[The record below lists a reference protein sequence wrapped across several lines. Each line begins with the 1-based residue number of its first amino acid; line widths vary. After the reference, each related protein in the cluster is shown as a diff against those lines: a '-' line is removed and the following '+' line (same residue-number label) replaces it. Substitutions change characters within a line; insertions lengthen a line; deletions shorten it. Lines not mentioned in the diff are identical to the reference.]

1 MKKMKRMKIKNKIK
15 YLLFQIIKQNKVKLD
30 NLDNLYLN
38 KKKLNGNWA

>member
-1 MKKMKRMKIKNKIK
+1 MKIKNKIK